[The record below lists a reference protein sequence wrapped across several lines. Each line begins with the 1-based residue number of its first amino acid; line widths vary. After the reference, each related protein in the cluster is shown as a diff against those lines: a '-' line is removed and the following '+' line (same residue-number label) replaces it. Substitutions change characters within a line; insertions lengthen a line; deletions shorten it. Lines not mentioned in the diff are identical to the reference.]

1 MLHTCKTSSS
11 AYKLSVAPEMDIL
24 EYSKKEW
31 RGNTPVAKSMRKGYE
46 AVARKFASIRQVR
59 GDNYCA
65 LRATLFQALS
75 QATQLP
81 CWMQSEDFTMLP
93 ENLLSKYDWIKQWQ
107 LKEKPSRKTGE
118 ISDEI
123 KEYLLLL
130 KTKVGKV
137 FVCFWPLSN
146 EKSGK

>member
-1 MLHTCKTSSS
+1 
-11 AYKLSVAPEMDIL
+11 MDIL

-46 AVARKFASIRQVR
+46 AVARKFASIRFVTSAAFSSSV
-59 GDNYCA
+59 N
-65 LRATLFQALS
+65 FQ
-75 QATQLP
+75 
-81 CWMQSEDFTMLP
+81 LP